1 MELHFSNG
9 VAMTT
14 MSLFKAI
21 GSPMSGFRSDV
32 SACCLFVWLYNR
44 SAAIFS
50 GAQLRSGGAWHN
62 SVFLVYRS
70 ERVIFVAFG
79 WSDNRIEK
87 TKSMIIDEGIENDIP
102 FGIVA
107 TIGEIA
113 KVLTH

>member
-1 MELHFSNG
+1 MNYVYQRIRICTMELHFSNG

-70 ERVIFVAFG
+70 ERVGVI
-79 WSDNRIEK
+79 IELRRP
-87 TKSMIIDEGIENDIP
+87 S
-102 FGIVA
+102 
-107 TIGEIA
+107 
-113 KVLTH
+113 L